1 MWAIRK
7 LGPEPGLDLVETP
20 VPTIGDD
27 DVLVRVEAASLCG
40 TDLHIF
46 HWDDWAANRIQPPVT
61 LGHEFAGTVV
71 EVGRNVRHVAGRAT
85 TSRPRA
91 TSRAACASTAARA
104 RRTCASRRRSSA
116 STATAPSR
124 STWPCPSR

>member
-1 MWAIRK
+1 MAQNETMWAIRK
-7 LGPEPGLDLVETP
+7 LGPEPGLELVETP

-46 HWDDWAANRIQPPVT
+46 HWDDWAANRIRPPVT

-71 EVGRNVRHVAGRAT
+71 DVGRNVRHVERRGLRVGRE
-85 TSRPRA
+85 PRYVRHVLPLPDGPGA
-91 TSRAACASTAARA
+91 HVRADADP
-104 RRTCASRRRSSA
+104 RRR
-116 STATAPSR
+116 P
-124 STWPCPSR
+124 